1 MELSIIEPIDAKDL
15 KAKLKKISEGLKEK
29 LKKMSEET
37 QTVEEKQTI
46 EDFDI
51 VVENNILTLDG
62 KWLLKRQDD
71 KHLSNIQQYIGN
83 LDDAEKM
90 KGFRIEESN
99 VVKEHTGKENAGKS
113 AFLYARLETVKGE
126 RPRIILS
133 YIDILQDVQQEDIE
147 QWQKDGWELHDLDK
161 INREQLAQSTNYT
174 YGVMQREN
182 DKMNSLLNK
191 ARLNQKHFKKYFF
204 YGLENRG
211 PILEGIIHGVCRDL
225 NGRYLRIKE
234 DEQFPSR
241 EEKIEALRKRAIE
254 VYQQF
259 YRFVNVIE
267 EDDRRFDFRLSLSE
281 KQTIKNMVNNKIN
294 DMLKKNMLLIF
305 KRGIFV
311 KDKLKED
318 SEEEKRRTYNAKEH
332 IWTDEMYE
340 VLKQLETM
348 KKIDLRE
355 YYRNWLEAKFSR
367 LEVNKGYTG
376 EKLNELK
383 KPFKKYLERNGR
395 IGEEIQ
401 S

>member
-133 YIDILQDVQQEDIE
+133 YIDLLQDIQQE
-147 QWQKDGWELHDLDK
+147 G
-161 INREQLAQSTNYT
+161 
-174 YGVMQREN
+174 
-182 DKMNSLLNK
+182 
-191 ARLNQKHFKKYFF
+191 
-204 YGLENRG
+204 
-211 PILEGIIHGVCRDL
+211 
-225 NGRYLRIKE
+225 
-234 DEQFPSR
+234 
-241 EEKIEALRKRAIE
+241 
-254 VYQQF
+254 
-259 YRFVNVIE
+259 
-267 EDDRRFDFRLSLSE
+267 
-281 KQTIKNMVNNKIN
+281 
-294 DMLKKNMLLIF
+294 
-305 KRGIFV
+305 
-311 KDKLKED
+311 
-318 SEEEKRRTYNAKEH
+318 
-332 IWTDEMYE
+332 
-340 VLKQLETM
+340 
-348 KKIDLRE
+348 
-355 YYRNWLEAKFSR
+355 
-367 LEVNKGYTG
+367 
-376 EKLNELK
+376 
-383 KPFKKYLERNGR
+383 
-395 IGEEIQ
+395 
-401 S
+401 

>member
-133 YIDILQDVQQEDIE
+133 YIDILQDIQQEDIG
-147 QWQKDGWELHDLDK
+147 QWKKDGLELYDLGK
-161 INREQLAQSTNYT
+161 INREQLTQSTNYT

-182 DKMNSLLNK
+182 DRMNILLNK
-191 ARLNQKHFKKYFF
+191 PRLNQKYFQKYFF
-204 YGLENRG
+204 YGLENRDAV
-211 PILEGIIHGVCRDL
+211 LEGIIQRVCRDL
-225 NGRYLRIKE
+225 NNSYTRVETGDQI
-234 DEQFPSR
+234 PST
-241 EEKIEALRKRAIE
+241 EEKIEEVRKRTIE
-254 VYQQF
+254 IYQQL

-267 EDDRRFDFRLSLSE
+267 EDDRRFDFRLSLGE
-281 KQTIKNMVNNKIN
+281 KQNKKNKVNNAISA
-294 DMLKKNMLLIF
+294 LLEQERLLIF
-305 KRGIFV
+305 KRTISLRDKPDEYSKE
-311 KDKLKED
+311 KDIPL
-318 SEEEKRRTYNAKEH
+318 YNKGEH
-332 IWTDEMYE
+332 IWTDEVYE
-340 VLKQLETM
+340 VLIQLETM
-348 KKIDLRE
+348 KKTDLRE
-355 YYRNWLEAKFSR
+355 YYRNWLEAKLSR
-367 LEVNKGYTG
+367 LERKGYSD
-376 EKLNELK
+376 KALSELREIYTN
-383 KPFKKYLERNGR
+383 PLERKRR
-395 IGEEIQ
+395 IGQEI
-401 S
+401 

>member
-1 MELSIIEPIDAKDL
+1 MELNIIEPIDAEDL
-15 KAKLKKISEGLKEK
+15 KRK
-29 LKKMSEET
+29 LKKMPKEM
-37 QTVEEKQTI
+37 QI
-46 EDFDI
+46 AEDFDI
-51 VVENNILTLDG
+51 VLENNILTLDRR
-62 KWLLKRQDD
+62 WLLKKQED
-71 KHLSNIQQYIGN
+71 KHLSTVQQCIGKSE
-83 LDDAEKM
+83 DTKKM
-90 KGFRIEESN
+90 QGFRREEIN
-99 VVKEHTGKENAGKS
+99 LVEEHTGKEKTAQS
-113 AFLYARLETVKGE
+113 AFLYGRSENVKGE
-126 RPRIILS
+126 RPKVILS

-234 DEQFPSR
+234 GEQFPSR

-311 KDKLKED
+311 KDKLEED

-340 VLKQLETM
+340 VLKQLETL
-348 KKIDLRE
+348 KKIDSEE
-355 YYRNWLEAKFSR
+355 YYRDWLEAKFSR
-367 LEVNKGYTG
+367 LEVSKGYSK
-376 EKLNELK
+376 EAVRKLREPYKN
-383 KPFKKYLERNGR
+383 YLERQGR
-395 IGEEIQ
+395 IGQEI
-401 S
+401 